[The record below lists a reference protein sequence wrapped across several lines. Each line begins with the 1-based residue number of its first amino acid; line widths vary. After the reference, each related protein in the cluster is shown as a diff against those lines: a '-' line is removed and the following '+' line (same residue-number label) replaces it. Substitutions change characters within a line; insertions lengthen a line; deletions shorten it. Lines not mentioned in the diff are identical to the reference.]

1 MEENGYEVYEVSISV
16 FGSNYDCV
24 VELYYYIKGGCV
36 DYGVVYVVK
45 YGYECYGK
53 IYEGVYKDWKLG

>member
-1 MEENGYEVYEVSISV
+1 MEVSVSV
-16 FGSNYDCV
+16 FGSNYDRV

-53 IYEGVYKDWKLG
+53 IYVGVYKDWKFG